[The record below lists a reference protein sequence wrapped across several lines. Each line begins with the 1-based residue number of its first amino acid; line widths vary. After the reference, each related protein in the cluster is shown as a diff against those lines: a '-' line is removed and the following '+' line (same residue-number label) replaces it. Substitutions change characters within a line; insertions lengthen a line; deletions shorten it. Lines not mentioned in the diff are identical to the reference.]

1 MPLKEGIHNLTHSLL
16 QRGDDM
22 RQRKC
27 GAPPS
32 AIKDI
37 STSCSQEGRQVQRE
51 AVRQPF
57 VPEPL
62 ANGTGAVHAGIPQP
76 IDYSSPRG

>member
-1 MPLKEGIHNLTHSLL
+1 
-16 QRGDDM
+16 M

-32 AIKDI
+32 AKKDTS
-37 STSCSQEGRQVQRE
+37 STSSSQEGRQVRRDS
-51 AVRQPF
+51 VRQPF
-57 VPEPL
+57 VPEPV